1 MESATKKK
9 ERKEALLLPGLVS
22 TSPPNSQL
30 PQQLVV
36 VDSPPRPRPLRRD
49 RTVRGRH
56 GRVPPRRPAARPR
69 RRRKP
74 PLPPSLSCPSPLP
87 PPPPQPAPSQF
98 ASSPSLRRYPRF
110 RSARPPAEVRVR
122 GGSILA
128 RRGSRGLFDLLARR
142 GFGPVI
148 RSSFV
153 ASVASSASALDAA

>member
-9 ERKEALLLPGLVS
+9 KREKKLCSCPASCQQVPPTRSSHNNSSSTHLLALARS
-22 TSPPNSQL
+22 AA
-30 PQQLVV
+30 
-36 VDSPPRPRPLRRD
+36 
-49 RTVRGRH
+49 TVRGRH

-122 GGSILA
+122 GCSILA